1 MQVHKFDAVI
11 VGAGGAGLMAA
22 LYASRAQGIKTAVIS
37 KLYPTRS
44 HTGAAQGGIGAAL
57 GNEEEDHWEW
67 HAFDTVKGSDYLA
80 DQDAVDILA
89 REAIEAVL
97 ELEHLGLPFD
107 RTKDGKISQ
116 RRFGGHTANHGERPV
131 RRACHAADRTGH
143 MILQTLYQQCIKNN
157 VNFFDEYHVVDMIMS
172 DGRPAGVIA
181 VDVATGEL
189 HVFHAKAILYAT
201 GGWGK
206 VWSITSNAYTLTGDG
221 NAICLRRGIPQE
233 DLEFF
238 QFHPTGIYRLG
249 ILITEGVRG
258 EGGILLNGEGERFM
272 LRYAPTIKDLASRD
286 VISRA
291 IYLEVREGRGVN
303 GKDYVHLDVTP
314 KTVNKVLEEAGETR
328 RIDRDYIESKLPDIL
343 DFCRTYLGVDPVE
356 EPMPIQPTAHYAMG
370 GIPTNVDA
378 EVVID
383 GQNTVMPGLYA
394 AGECACVSVH
404 GANRLGTNSLVDLVV
419 FGRRGGI
426 KMAEYCQQADWAPL
440 PDNPMAEVEA
450 ELERLRNANGS
461 TRVVELRKAM
471 QKTMMDNVGVFREEN
486 GMKEAL
492 QTVRELQERFR
503 TDLLI
508 DDRGKI
514 FNHDLLEAWEV
525 GCLLDIAEMTVVS
538 ALARTESRGGHARE
552 DYPKR
557 NDDDWLRHSLATR
570 KPNGEIALEYKPVV
584 ILKYQPKE
592 RVY

>member
-1 MQVHKFDAVI
+1 MQTHQFDAVI

-22 LYASRAQGIKTAVIS
+22 LYASRGVKTAVIS

-89 REAIEAVL
+89 REAVDAVL

-157 VNFFDEYHVVDMIMS
+157 VNFFDEFHVVDLIMN

-181 VDVATGEL
+181 VELSTGEL
-189 HVFHAKAILYAT
+189 HVFQAKAILWAT

-221 NAICLRRGIPQE
+221 NAICLRHGIPQE
-233 DLEFF
+233 DMEFY

-258 EGGILLNGEGERFM
+258 EGGILLNGQGERFM

-291 IYLEVREGRGVN
+291 IYLEIREGRGVN

-314 KTVNKVLEEAGETR
+314 ATVNRVLEEAGESR

-343 DFCRTYLGVDPVE
+343 DFCRTYLGIDPVE

-370 GIPTNVDA
+370 GLPTNVEA

-383 GQNTVMPGLYA
+383 AKNTVMPGMYA

-404 GANRLGTNSLVDLVV
+404 GANRLGTNSLVDLIVY
-419 FGRRGGI
+419 GRRGG
-426 KMAEYCQQADWAPL
+426 KNMADYCKQAEFVPL
-440 PDNPMAEVEA
+440 PDNPTAAIEA
-450 ELERLRNANGS
+450 ELERLRSANGK
-461 TRVVELRKAM
+461 TRAAELRKEM
-471 QKTMMDNVGVFREEN
+471 QKVMMDHVGVFREET
-486 GMKEAL
+486 GMQQAL
-492 QTVRELQERFR
+492 DKVRELRERFR
-503 TDLLI
+503 TDLHI
-508 DDRGKI
+508 DDRGKV
-514 FNHDLLEAWEV
+514 FNHDLMEAWEL
-525 GCLLDIAEMTVVS
+525 GCLLDIAEMTAVS

-552 DYPKR
+552 DYSKR
-557 NDDDWLRHSLATR
+557 NDEDWLRHTLATR
-570 KPNGEIALEYKPVV
+570 KDNGEIELTYKPVT
-584 ILKYQPKE
+584 IIKYQPKE